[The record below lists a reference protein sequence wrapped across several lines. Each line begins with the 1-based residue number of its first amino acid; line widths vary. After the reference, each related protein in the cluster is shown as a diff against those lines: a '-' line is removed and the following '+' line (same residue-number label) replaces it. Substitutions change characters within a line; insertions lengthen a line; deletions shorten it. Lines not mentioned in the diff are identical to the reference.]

1 MARETV
7 ICLFVGI
14 ATMYWSCRHEIIMCR
29 WMAGQFSFG
38 ETEVYNMHMHVVFCR
53 RRIALLFPNPTSA
66 SLAIPRVQVATT
78 ILRTVPFIPNYSH
91 QNLDMRGEW
100 NRICLHNWYIGS
112 LSSHSW
118 PRGPNSLT
126 IRAGN
131 QGLQNIFVTSSI
143 WSF

>member
-1 MARETV
+1 M
-7 ICLFVGI
+7 ISLFVGI

-29 WMAGQFSFG
+29 WMAGQLSFG
-38 ETEVYNMHMHVVFCR
+38 ETEVCNMDVHVLFCRRR

-66 SLAIPRVQVATT
+66 SLAIPRVRVATA
-78 ILRTVPFIPNYSH
+78 ILRIVPFIPNDSH
-91 QNLDMRGEW
+91 KNLDMRGEW
-100 NRICLHNWYIGS
+100 NRICPHNWYVGS
-112 LSSHSW
+112 LSYHSW

-131 QGLQNIFVTSSI
+131 QGLQNIFVTFSS